1 MKKLLITAGLT
12 TLMGTSAMS
21 QEIGATFSRFDD
33 NWLTVLRTGM
43 VEYASTID
51 GLSYQQEDAS
61 DDLAKQIDQVK
72 NFVAQG
78 VDAIIVNIV
87 DTSAG
92 AAVSAAAG
100 DTPLVYVNREPDN
113 VNELPPT
120 QAFVASNE
128 IESGTLSAFE
138 ICKNLRA
145 EGKGNGARG
154 YLMNGQLS
162 NQAAVQR
169 SKDVYDVIGMDMCN
183 FMEIIDE
190 APANWS
196 RDEAQD
202 LMTNWSRSFWS
213 HQRTWVTSCHA
224 TKVIDQD
231 HQGGASSCRPTS
243 YRQHGEATMA
253 DTSQGTGG
261 LTFDKSKRSWPNELN
276 ILLALFI
283 IIAVFEAIGQ
293 LAPYMNGQSFLFDT
307 KDRFD
312 SIFNEARLQIIIL
325 QVAIIGIIA
334 LGVTQVIITAGID
347 LSSGPLVAATAM
359 VAMSF
364 GQTELV
370 NGFANPKALFGPWAM
385 DLPVVIPVVIG
396 LTFGACIGLIN
407 GTFIAYFRI
416 PPFIAT
422 LGMFL
427 FCRGIALWWSGGIW
441 FVILAIIFQLIMS
454 YTVYGKHTYAIGS
467 NEEAARMSGIN
478 VKRHKLLVYMI
489 ASMLAAFAGIVLS
502 SKAVTA
508 QAGMGEF
515 YELFAI
521 AMAVIGGISLQG
533 GRGSIIGTVL
543 GAMVLGVIRSG
554 FTYIKLDGSYQLM
567 AMGAIIVAAVILDQY
582 RQRNRA

>member
-1 MKKLLITAGLT
+1 
-12 TLMGTSAMS
+12 
-21 QEIGATFSRFDD
+21 
-33 NWLTVLRTGM
+33 
-43 VEYASTID
+43 
-51 GLSYQQEDAS
+51 
-61 DDLAKQIDQVK
+61 
-72 NFVAQG
+72 
-78 VDAIIVNIV
+78 
-87 DTSAG
+87 
-92 AAVSAAAG
+92 
-100 DTPLVYVNREPDN
+100 
-113 VNELPPT
+113 
-120 QAFVASNE
+120 
-128 IESGTLSAFE
+128 
-138 ICKNLRA
+138 
-145 EGKGNGARG
+145 
-154 YLMNGQLS
+154 
-162 NQAAVQR
+162 
-169 SKDVYDVIGMDMCN
+169 
-183 FMEIIDE
+183 
-190 APANWS
+190 
-196 RDEAQD
+196 
-202 LMTNWSRSFWS
+202 
-213 HQRTWVTSCHA
+213 
-224 TKVIDQD
+224 
-231 HQGGASSCRPTS
+231 
-243 YRQHGEATMA
+243 MA
-253 DTSQGTGG
+253 DTSQGVGG

-307 KDRFD
+307 RDRFD

-359 VAMSF
+359 IAMSF
-364 GQTELV
+364 AQVAEV
-370 NGFANPKALFGPWAM
+370 NGFANPKAVFGPWAM
-385 DLPVVIPVVIG
+385 DLPVIVPVVIG
-396 LTFGACIGLIN
+396 LAFGAVIGIIN

-427 FCRGIALWWSGGIW
+427 FCRGIALWWSGGNPVSFPTDAYAWIGSGMMPVVW
-441 FVILAIIFQLIMS
+441 FVLLAIIFQLIMS

-478 VKRHKLLVYMI
+478 VKRHKVMVYMI